1 MLAYESARFLKC
13 EKVVSTKI
21 KMIFCYFVN
30 SQEKRMNTNKKMEKC
45 FHMTMNIVRK

>member
-21 KMIFCYFVN
+21 KMSFVILLIL
-30 SQEKRMNTNKKMEKC
+30 KKNE
-45 FHMTMNIVRK
+45 

>member
-21 KMIFCYFVN
+21 KMRFVN